1 MRQGLGAVGCLVG
14 WVGCGALLGC
24 LDAQRGRIAAT
35 SDADTAG
42 SDTRPGPTSDVN
54 DTAEVGEVSEVADT
68 AEVAVDATVDIG
80 EVAEPGFFEGG
91 WLIEQ
96 PLHALYEAS
105 YYRFE
110 RDGRV
115 ELVASTPADCTG
127 HLERFCETGH
137 VSPPNGNLLCRFGGG
152 RWSELSERVLAIDSV
167 CEDGVSR
174 VVVLDFTELDPAT
187 WGTPRIV
194 EVDGEE
200 GWVHASWDWTFR
212 RCEADLEF
220 GFEPVR
226 CE

>member
-1 MRQGLGAVGCLVG
+1 MKRWLVVFGGLGALGLG
-14 WVGCGALLGC
+14 GC
-24 LDAQRGRIAAT
+24 LDAQRGRVAA
-35 SDADTAG
+35 SFDADTAG
-42 SDTRPGPTSDVN
+42 SDTRPGPTPDVADVADAV
-54 DTAEVGEVSEVADT
+54 DTTGVEVGPEVDATSDVSEV
-68 AEVAVDATVDIG
+68 
-80 EVAEPGFFEGG
+80 EPGFFEGG

-105 YYRFE
+105 FYRFE

-115 ELVASTPADCTG
+115 ELLASTPPDCTG
-127 HLERFCETGH
+127 HLERYCETGH
-137 VSPPNGNLLCRFGGG
+137 VSPPSGTLLCRFGGG
-152 RWSELSERVLAIDSV
+152 RWSEVSERVVAIEAV
-167 CEDGVSR
+167 CDDGVSR
-174 VVVLDFTELDPAT
+174 VVVLDFEELDPAT

-194 EVDGEE
+194 SVDGEE